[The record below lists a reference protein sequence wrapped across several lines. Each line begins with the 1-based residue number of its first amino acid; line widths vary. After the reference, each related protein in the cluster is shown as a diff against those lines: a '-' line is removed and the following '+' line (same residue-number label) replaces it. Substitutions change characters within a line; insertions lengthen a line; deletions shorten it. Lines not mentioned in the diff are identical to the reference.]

1 MAPGTTGRADD
12 HLADV
17 AGALQELQSSHSA
30 LQTVEEVPGD
40 GGDLRGQGA
49 MAGEDGKMPWKMP

>member
-40 GGDLRGQGA
+40 GEDGRAKA
-49 MAGEDGKMPWKMP
+49 MAGEDAKMP